1 MLPPRLSES
10 CALGIDSVGRWGGDL
25 SGGPVAGSVPAN
37 AGDVSSIPGLRT
49 KMLHF
54 MRQLSPCS
62 ATKEDTAVRSPHPTT
77 RE

>member
-10 CALGIDSVGRWGGDL
+10 CALGIDSVRGGDL
-25 SGGPVAGSVPAN
+25 SGGPVVGSVPAN
-37 AGDVSSIPGLRT
+37 AGDVSSIPGPRT

-62 ATKEDTAVRSPHPTT
+62 ATKEDTAVRSPRPTT